1 MGVWVRIADAV
12 GEALL
17 LRRAEQRVLALA
29 PERRTHARR
38 LAEAARQRIE
48 AAREIATPARTGAMI
63 LLLRE
68 GIGLLGASHRVL
80 AGRPL
85 EEASTVIPNP
95 ADAVGELLRERGEA
109 PSWSQSLDTLRM
121 TDALALDSLP
131 RDEAQRRLRDLFD
144 AAAWLRASMDL
155 RTPAYV
161 RGTRVGRIAALA
173 LLLVLIASAAW
184 PRLAGS
190 RSIAL
195 GKPVSMSS
203 RGSSSAEPAKLTDG
217 DGSSAVAIE
226 TTHEAQP
233 WAMVDLQGISVV
245 EQVRVQGS
253 DNESDQTCRTIRLEI
268 SKDGTEFTRVAVPD
282 TALPRAGRWEA
293 TLPAPA
299 QARYVR
305 VRSRSVCTL
314 SLSEIEVRG
323 RR

>member
-1 MGVWVRIADAV
+1 
-12 GEALL
+12 
-17 LRRAEQRVLALA
+17 
-29 PERRTHARR
+29 
-38 LAEAARQRIE
+38 
-48 AAREIATPARTGAMI
+48 MI

-68 GIGLLGASHRVL
+68 GIGLLAAAHRVL
-80 AGRPL
+80 AATPL
-85 EEASTVIPNP
+85 EEACTVISKP
-95 ADAVGELLRERGEA
+95 ADAVEELVRERGEA
-109 PSWSQSLDTLRM
+109 PSWAQSLDTLRM
-121 TDALALDSLP
+121 TDALALDSLS

-161 RGTRVGRIAALA
+161 RGTRVGRVAALA

-203 RGSSSAEPAKLTDG
+203 RASASADPAKLTDG
-217 DGSSAVAIE
+217 DLASGTAIE

-245 EQVRVQGS
+245 NQVRVWASDNGS
-253 DNESDQTCRTIRLEI
+253 DQACRTIRLEI
-268 SKDGTEFTRVAVPD
+268 SKDGTEFTRVAVGD

-293 TLPAPA
+293 TLPAPTE
-299 QARYVR
+299 ARYVR

-314 SLSEIEVRG
+314 SLSELEVTG
-323 RR
+323 RH